1 MRILSVVLASII
13 WLPHT
18 PLGIYI
24 SQFAGCQLPPGFD
37 SFSPTALR
45 SALSVVIKD
54 PKVRAVIWVVSSAD
68 KFPSLAERIR
78 SEVGASIGVIH
89 VTYEHIGHNI
99 HFLSRA
105 KGVILDGEYLQSLSD
120 EARQYLIRTIS
131 DLPKEIVRQFI
142 C

>member
-1 MRILSVVLASII
+1 VSIFVTI
-13 WLPHT
+13 TSLLFT
-18 PLGIYI
+18 T
-24 SQFAGCQLPPGFD
+24 AGLNVSPFSGCLKPQGFD
-37 SFSPTALR
+37 SFFPAAFR
-45 SALSVVIKD
+45 SALGLVIKN
-54 PKVRAVIWVVSSAD
+54 PEVRAVIWVVSSAD

-78 SEVGASIGVIH
+78 SEVGGSSDIIY
-89 VTYEHIGHNI
+89 VTYEHIGDNI

-105 KGVILDGEYLQSLSD
+105 KGVIVDDEYLQSLRD